1 MDKNSITFRDFNQ
14 HISLR
19 QVITASDNVTAMSI
33 GSKIKAAREAKGLS
47 QAELAERCG
56 WDSQGRVGNYEK
68 DTREPKIDDLRKIA
82 RVLDKPLI
90 FFLENGDF
98 DDLSSSRRAA
108 MLEHESATDLSEQEA
123 ADRIPLGVPI
133 IEWNDP
139 SDLPEGAYVFVPRY
153 DVHVSAGNG
162 HTVQAEPLHERPQAF
177 RSEWVKRKRL
187 QHNGLMCVYAK
198 GDSME
203 PRINDGDSLLV
214 DRNQKTMTDG
224 RVYVLRFGDEVRV
237 KRLFKRPD
245 GGLIIRSDNTDHY
258 PDVIVTAEEMQHV
271 EIIGRVVHVSG
282 EM

>member
-1 MDKNSITFRDFNQ
+1 MVSDDTKRILEGQQGNTNRG
-14 HISLR
+14 
-19 QVITASDNVTAMSI
+19 VAS
-33 GSKIKAAREAKGLS
+33 
-47 QAELAERCG
+47 
-56 WDSQGRVGNYEK
+56 K
-68 DTREPKIDDLRKIA
+68 DTAGIIYSMQTWRERVKARMKEINITQDDLTSILGVKTRGAVGHYLSGRNDPSPDQLTALARKLGMS
-82 RVLDKPLI
+82 LDEL
-90 FFLENGDF
+90 LLGSD
-98 DDLSSSRRAA
+98 
-108 MLEHESATDLSEQEA
+108 EQEQGPQT
-123 ADRIPLGVPI
+123 IPIGIPI
-133 IEWNDP
+133 LEWNDP
-139 SDLPEGAYVFVPRY
+139 ADLPEGAYVFVPRY

-162 HTVQAEPLHERPQAF
+162 HTVEAEPLHERPQAF

-214 DRNQKTMTDG
+214 DRNQKTVTDG

-245 GGLIIRSDNTDHY
+245 GGLIIRSDNTASY
-258 PDVIVTAEEMQHV
+258 PDIVVTAEEMQHV